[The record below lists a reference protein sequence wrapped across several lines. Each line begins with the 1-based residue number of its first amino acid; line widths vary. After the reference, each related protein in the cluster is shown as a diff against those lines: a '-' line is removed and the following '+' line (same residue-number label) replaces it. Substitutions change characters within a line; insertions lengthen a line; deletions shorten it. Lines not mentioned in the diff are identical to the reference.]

1 MSRSLAWSIVCI
13 WVALVCTSLG
23 WNWWQVDN
31 SITAMAGDAARS
43 HFEKDLVFR
52 RWVAL
57 HGGVYVP
64 PTPQSPPNPYLQNM
78 SERDVVT
85 TGGKALT
92 LVNPAY
98 MTRQVHELAAKEYGV
113 RGHITSLKP
122 LRPENGPDEWER
134 AALQAFE
141 TGTKEVVAR
150 EVIDN
155 LPFLRLMRPLPV
167 EADCIKC
174 HEAQG
179 YKLGDIRGGISIAV
193 PFDPYLE
200 IAARQ
205 RWYLMTGHAVIGLLG
220 LFGLWW
226 AGRRLR
232 QTEQSLIASQA
243 FAHATLDAFDAQI
256 CVLDPAGTIVAVNQ
270 VWRDFNMQNTPAPA
284 DGQSDVGTSYL
295 AICDAAAAAGSDDAS
310 AMAAG
315 IRRVIS
321 GEFPVFRLEYPCH
334 SPTEKRWFC
343 ATVTRFRGVSD
354 HVVVAHENI
363 TARRQADAELA
374 QHRDHLESLVEARTA
389 ELVIAKEAAEAASRA
404 KSAFLA
410 NMSHELRTPLN
421 GIMGL
426 TGIVLRNTTD
436 PKQKDQLGKV
446 GQASQ
451 NLLSIIN
458 DILDIAKIEAERL
471 TLEHI
476 DFKLGE
482 VLENLNSLLRPRAA
496 EKGVE
501 LRIDVS
507 SAIIGLMLQGDPLR
521 LGQVLLNLTGNAVK
535 FTEAGSVTV
544 RILPLEESAT
554 EVVLRFEVQ
563 DTGIGIPV
571 EAQQRLFSTFEQ
583 ADNSMTR
590 KYGGTGLGLVISRRL
605 ANLMGGSIGVESV
618 VGSGSTFWFTARL
631 TRIGSMPSARIAQHD
646 VSVEDQLKTRYAGRR
661 LLLAEDEPINQEV
674 SRSLLEEVGFKVDLA
689 QNGEEAVDMAQL
701 TDYALILMDVQM
713 PVMNG
718 TEATALIRAIPGRE
732 HTPIL
737 AMTANAFEEDRRQ
750 CLEAGMNDHIGK
762 PVAPDHLYAVLLRWL
777 HHSDDV

>member
-1 MSRSLAWSIVCI
+1 
-13 WVALVCTSLG
+13 
-23 WNWWQVDN
+23 
-31 SITAMAGDAARS
+31 
-43 HFEKDLVFR
+43 
-52 RWVAL
+52 
-57 HGGVYVP
+57 
-64 PTPQSPPNPYLQNM
+64 
-78 SERDVVT
+78 
-85 TGGKALT
+85 
-92 LVNPAY
+92 
-98 MTRQVHELAAKEYGV
+98 
-113 RGHITSLKP
+113 
-122 LRPENGPDEWER
+122 
-134 AALQAFE
+134 
-141 TGTKEVVAR
+141 
-150 EVIDN
+150 
-155 LPFLRLMRPLPV
+155 
-167 EADCIKC
+167 
-174 HEAQG
+174 
-179 YKLGDIRGGISIAV
+179 
-193 PFDPYLE
+193 
-200 IAARQ
+200 
-205 RWYLMTGHAVIGLLG
+205 
-220 LFGLWW
+220 
-226 AGRRLR
+226 
-232 QTEQSLIASQA
+232 
-243 FAHATLDAFDAQI
+243 
-256 CVLDPAGTIVAVNQ
+256 
-270 VWRDFNMQNTPAPA
+270 
-284 DGQSDVGTSYL
+284 
-295 AICDAAAAAGSDDAS
+295 
-310 AMAAG
+310 
-315 IRRVIS
+315 
-321 GEFPVFRLEYPCH
+321 
-334 SPTEKRWFC
+334 
-343 ATVTRFRGVSD
+343 
-354 HVVVAHENI
+354 
-363 TARRQADAELA
+363 
-374 QHRDHLESLVEARTA
+374 
-389 ELVIAKEAAEAASRA
+389 
-404 KSAFLA
+404 
-410 NMSHELRTPLN
+410 
-421 GIMGL
+421 MGL

-762 PVAPDHLYAVLLRWL
+762 PVDPDALYETLLRWL
-777 HHSDDV
+777 PEPVDEAVKPDFPDTLALPQDDDIALRTALNSIIGIDFERGLKIVRGNLAKFVHLLNTFARGHADDIAQLRACLEAGEMTGAQRLAHTLKGLAATLGAEDLRQSALAVEQAVREQRTRPDILDGITRLEILLLPLVAAIQQLPSDRPPFSRELVGRDGAKAQELLQQLEILLAHDDTRAHTVWRDAAPFLEAVLGPLAVQLRSEIEGFDFHRALQTVRKARSAPGYGQQA